1 MSSKGGGMLDFGY
14 DEMGDDL
21 MIAYGKLRGTEIDI
35 VSAFVSRKKEEHKK
49 EGVPDVVFTVSDI
62 YIHADKIPVVKTE
75 ADDGKSQEQI
85 ESNKIGVLVEFFN
98 KMVYDVLLNV
108 SGSSQLVVP
117 FIRGMDD
124 LKHRIL
130 KDRINSAD
138 HVRLDTISRQLI
150 LICD

>member
-1 MSSKGGGMLDFGY
+1 MSSKGGDMLDFGY
-14 DEMGDDL
+14 DAMGDDL

-85 ESNKIGVLVEFFN
+85 ESNKI
-98 KMVYDVLLNV
+98 
-108 SGSSQLVVP
+108 
-117 FIRGMDD
+117 
-124 LKHRIL
+124 
-130 KDRINSAD
+130 
-138 HVRLDTISRQLI
+138 
-150 LICD
+150 